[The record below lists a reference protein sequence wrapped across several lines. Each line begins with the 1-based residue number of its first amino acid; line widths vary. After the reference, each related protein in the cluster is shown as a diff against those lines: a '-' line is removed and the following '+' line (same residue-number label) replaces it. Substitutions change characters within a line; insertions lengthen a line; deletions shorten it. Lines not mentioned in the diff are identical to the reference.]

1 MKFLYE
7 QGLIKQGARTL
18 LVPGIP
24 PLGCFPRNMELFP
37 SADPAGYEPRTG
49 CLKEFNE
56 LAMHHNSLLKETLE
70 NVRRDHPNA
79 VVNYADFFTQI
90 IRMVESPRTFGW

>member
-1 MKFLYE
+1 
-7 QGLIKQGARTL
+7 
-18 LVPGIP
+18 
-24 PLGCFPRNMELFP
+24 
-37 SADPAGYEPRTG
+37 
-49 CLKEFNE
+49 LKEFNE